1 MFMPRI
7 FNDYFNDTLF
17 DDVFNTPSTNVNM
30 NVDIQEFENHYLL
43 DFELPGFKKEN
54 IKAELRDGYLTVS
67 ATRNDDNEQS
77 EGNYIRRERFMGQVA
92 RSFYVGEQITQEDIK
107 ARFDNGILTIEV
119 PKKEKVEKVED
130 KHYISIE
137 G

>member
-17 DDVFNTPSTNVNM
+17 DDVFNTPSTNGNM

-77 EGNYIRRERFMGQVA
+77 EGNYIRRERFMGQVV

>member
-17 DDVFNTPSTNVNM
+17 DDVFNTPSTNGNM

-43 DFELPGFKKEN
+43 DFELPGFNKEN

>member
-1 MFMPRI
+1 
-7 FNDYFNDTLF
+7 
-17 DDVFNTPSTNVNM
+17 
-30 NVDIQEFENHYLL
+30 
-43 DFELPGFKKEN
+43 
-54 IKAELRDGYLTVS
+54 
-67 ATRNDDNEQS
+67 
-77 EGNYIRRERFMGQVA
+77 MGQVA

>member
-1 MFMPRI
+1 
-7 FNDYFNDTLF
+7 
-17 DDVFNTPSTNVNM
+17 M

>member
-1 MFMPRI
+1 MPRI

-17 DDVFNTPSTNVNM
+17 DDVFNTPSTNGNM

>member
-17 DDVFNTPSTNVNM
+17 DDVFNTPSTNGNM

>member
-17 DDVFNTPSTNVNM
+17 DDVFNTPSTNGNM

-54 IKAELRDGYLTVS
+54 IKAELRDGYLTVF
-67 ATRNDDNEQS
+67 ATRNDENDQS

-107 ARFDNGILTIEV
+107 ARFDNGILNIEV